1 MTLRWQARG
10 PQTIVQIVAT
20 PEGVAAMDGAGLGL
34 FREGSSDRHGE
45 VAVPRGARRV
55 ARLGSGWLALEGG
68 ARHLARVDKTGAS
81 RLAEGKKAID
91 AFDAAD
97 GVIAVA
103 RGGSLELWS
112 EDGEERWSVD
122 HEPCVK
128 VALVRGLVLA
138 VSAEGELAFFDAKDG
153 EQTGTLRLASV
164 ELAETWHLV
173 ALDGGRAV
181 LALGDRLVWV
191 DAKAGKIQ
199 KRVQARARVAALATH
214 AGLVVAGCHDGWV
227 QAFDGAT
234 GEPRGALEAHA
245 GGIGDVAIGAGALFT
260 TGRASHVLCA
270 WERRALDGKD
280 KGAPPVST
288 LAARG
293 DLVVVGER
301 TGRARLVRGDAD
313 LAKVELGGPVLV
325 ARVGERGALLAASA
339 RVVVRAA
346 PPYKSPRPLA
356 LRAVATAVAMDDAY
370 AFAGGAAGEV
380 DVHDLERSVQVTSYQ
395 LSDGAISALAR
406 LPGALLVV
414 GTNAIDGRIFVI
426 DVAEAEIRHRIE
438 AHDDAFGVT
447 CLAADPRGRIVAS
460 GGDDSSVSLVDPHKG
475 KLLAR
480 IRVKETPTAIAF
492 EATGR
497 RFACVLADGTAC
509 HVALGPKKAQVTD
522 LGLRGATS
530 VAWGKELVFGFADG
544 RVERPS
550 TTSLA
555 QTSA

>member
-10 PQTIVQIVAT
+10 PHTIVQIVAT
-20 PEGVAAMDGAGLGL
+20 PEGVAAVDGAGMGL
-34 FREGSSDRHGE
+34 FREGSSDRHAE
-45 VAVPRGARRV
+45 VALPGAARRV
-55 ARLGSGWLALEGG
+55 ARLGAAWLALEGG
-68 ARHLARVDKTGAS
+68 ARHLTRIDKAGAAKV
-81 RLAEGKKAID
+81 AEGKKPID
-91 AFDAAD
+91 AFATGEGGFA
-97 GVIAVA
+97 IA
-103 RGGSLELWS
+103 RGPSVELWS
-112 EDGEERWSVD
+112 DGGEERWSVD

-128 VALVRGLVLA
+128 VAVLGAAVLA
-138 VSAEGELAFFDAKDG
+138 VSAEGELAFFDAADG

-173 ALDGGRAV
+173 PLDAGRAV

-191 DAKAGKIQ
+191 DARTGKIQ
-199 KRVQARARVAALATH
+199 KRVQARARIAALATH
-214 AGLVVAGCHDGWV
+214 GGLVVAGCQDGWV
-227 QAFDGAT
+227 QAFDAAS
-234 GEPRGALEAHA
+234 GEVRGALEAHA
-245 GGIGDVAIGAGALFT
+245 GGIGDVAIGPGALFT

-293 DLVVVGER
+293 DLLVVGER
-301 TGRARLVRGDAD
+301 TGRARLVRGEAD
-313 LAKVELGGPVLV
+313 LAKVDLGGPVLA
-325 ARVGERGALLAASA
+325 ARIGDKGALVAASA
-339 RVVVRAA
+339 RIVVRAA
-346 PPYKSPRPLA
+346 PPYKAPRPLA

-370 AFAGGAAGEV
+370 AFAGGATGEV

-414 GTNAIDGRIFVI
+414 GTNAIDGRLFVI
-426 DVAEAEIRHRIE
+426 DVAEAEVLHRIE

-480 IRVKETPTAIAF
+480 IRVKETPAAIAF

-550 TTSLA
+550 AASLA